1 MEKITIRKAQKQDA
15 QTIIKFNRQMA
26 LETED
31 KNLDPGTVIPGVKAV
46 LEDDNKGFYL
56 IAEIEGQAAG
66 SLMITYE
73 WSDWRNGYFWWIQS
87 VYITQKQRR
96 KGVYTALH
104 NKVRDL
110 ANQNDDVI
118 GFRLYV
124 EKDNTAA
131 QKTYEKIGMNP
142 TYYKMYEEMK

>member
-15 QTIIKFNRQMA
+15 QTIIDFNRQMA

-31 KNLDPGTVIPGVKAV
+31 KDLDPGTITPGVKAV

-56 IAEIEGQAAG
+56 IAEIGGQAAG

-87 VYITQKQRR
+87 VYVTKKHRR

-104 NKVRDL
+104 KKVRDL
-110 ANQNDDVI
+110 ANQNDYVI

-124 EKDNTAA
+124 EKNNKAA